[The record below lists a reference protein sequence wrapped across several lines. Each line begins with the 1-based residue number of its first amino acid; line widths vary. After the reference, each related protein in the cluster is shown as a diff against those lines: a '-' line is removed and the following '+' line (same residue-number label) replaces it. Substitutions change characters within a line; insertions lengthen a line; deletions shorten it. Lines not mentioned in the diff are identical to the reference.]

1 MQWPSQ
7 NKFAIL
13 HSQNKFV
20 RWCNGSTSDS
30 GSACEGSN
38 PSKATKD
45 AYDFFA
51 SVSFFA
57 PMIAVMLPNVF
68 WLINNVD
75 DKHMHYSK
83 CLSSALLLMMCFTQ
97 L

>member
-1 MQWPSQ
+1 MTRHL
-7 NKFAIL
+7 AL
-13 HSQNKFV
+13 
-20 RWCNGSTSDS
+20 WCNGSTSDS

-38 PSKATKD
+38 PSKATKTLTIFSQASLFC
-45 AYDFFA
+45 AYDRRY
-51 SVSFFA
+51 
-57 PMIAVMLPNVF
+57 AVECILVD
-68 WLINNVD
+68 NNVD